1 LSLPGPRASTILSR
15 LVAPTRSS
23 FARCTIV
30 AVLALG
36 LLLGASPAAAKKY
49 KYATGPKPQT
59 DSLQVAEANPELVTA
74 SKKRRE
80 APTNLAM
87 LLLVAHQSV
96 AKALGPAPLQPGAQV
111 VLAPSGAHTMNFV
124 LEYALLQEMS
134 NRKIVTTVR
143 RSPVPDDSVLAL
155 AATPGTTLLEYQL
168 ATARVTY
175 LGLRGFLPGRTKV
188 ERQATVQASLTL
200 RDPQGGQVVWVGP
213 VDGNLID
220 LFPRSQQQL
229 VEDARYP
236 ELQTPVPNRAW
247 QSLVEPVVVVAIVAG
262 LIALFFQNRP

>member
-1 LSLPGPRASTILSR
+1 VDPIRLSSTGRRALAALVAAS
-15 LVAPTRSS
+15 LVAP
-23 FARCTIV
+23 
-30 AVLALG
+30 G
-36 LLLGASPAAAKKY
+36 PASAKKY
-49 KYATGPKPQT
+49 TYATGPKPQT

-80 APTNLAM
+80 APTNLAL

-96 AKALGPAPLQPGAQV
+96 TKALAPAPLPPGSQV
-111 VLAPSGAHTMNFV
+111 VLAPSGAHSMNFA
-124 LEYALLQEMS
+124 LEYALLQELS
-134 NRKIVTTVR
+134 NRKVVTTVR
-143 RSPVPDDSVLAL
+143 RGPVPDDSVLAV
-155 AATPGTTLLEYQL
+155 ADSAGTMLLEYQL

-175 LGLRGFLPGRTKV
+175 LGLRGMLPGRTKV

-200 RDPQGGQVVWVGP
+200 RDPHGGQVVWVGP

-229 VEDARYP
+229 VEDSRYP